1 MLENEL
7 TQSVLNVG
15 RYFQDLYLDYV
26 NNFLTIECFAN
37 YHGFDTDTALKYI
50 NIGKKIHNTKVNL
63 ENIYQHLKHFVLI
76 HFLTL

>member
-15 RYFQDLYLDYV
+15 KYFQDLYLDYV

-37 YHGFDTDTALKYI
+37 YHGFDTDTALK
-50 NIGKKIHNTKVNL
+50 
-63 ENIYQHLKHFVLI
+63 
-76 HFLTL
+76 